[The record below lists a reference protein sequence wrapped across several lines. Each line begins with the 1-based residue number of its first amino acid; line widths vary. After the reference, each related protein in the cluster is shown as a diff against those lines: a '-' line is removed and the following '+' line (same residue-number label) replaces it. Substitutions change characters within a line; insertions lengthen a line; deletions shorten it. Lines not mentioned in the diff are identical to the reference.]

1 MGAMAA
7 GGVLAEAFVEVGL
20 RATGFESALET
31 QVEGPLKDVATTAEK
46 TGVQMEAAFTE
57 SAERSAQ
64 RLQEILGGDAF
75 TSLRAAAAEAGA
87 SVEAAMADAAA
98 GSDAALGTIG
108 DTAFADAA
116 AEAEATAALITD
128 AMDGAAIESDAALS
142 TIGDSAFVS
151 AAAEADVAAASIAT
165 SFTEAAV
172 ESEAALSGIGAAA
185 GASLAETGV
194 AARGAAGGLGLIG
207 KATGAVT
214 VLAGLGFA
222 AKKFLDAGREST
234 RVGNVTNSVIKSTG
248 GVAGVSAEQVA
259 ALATKLSLLTG
270 IDDEAIQGNE
280 NLLLTFTNVRDAAG
294 AGNDV
299 FTQTVGLAQDMAT
312 VLGTDASGAALQL
325 GKALNDPVKG
335 ITALARAGVSFT
347 ADQKEQIK
355 DLVAH
360 NDLLG
365 AQKIILGEV
374 TREFGG
380 AATAAADP
388 MGKLAVQL
396 GNVAE
401 AIGQHLMP
409 VLTPALDTVTA
420 FASVHAE
427 AIGAGVGAAVTGLA
441 SGFASLARVGWAVI
455 GPGLESVVGLVG
467 QLAPIVG
474 PVARDVASF
483 VKDALE
489 PLGTWASNNQG
500 AVDAISTGL
509 VTLAGGVAAVALASK
524 ASSSV
529 TEMAK
534 ALDLLFKAAEGDA
547 AGGAL
552 AALATPVG
560 IVVLVVA
567 ALGAA
572 AVVAY
577 QKWQPFRDAVDDTAS
592 FFVDTVWPAI
602 QNIASALTDTLG
614 PAVTTVTGIIGGID
628 WGGVF
633 DTLTSAAST
642 AADAVGTATDA
653 IAGAFRTVANT
664 IQRAI
669 GPTVEFLIGLW
680 AQYGDE
686 VTGILVGFRDIAVA
700 VFTRVAT
707 IVGDFVSTLQAVL
720 IPAFEFVQAAAS
732 VAWTVISDQIGLAI
746 DVATI
751 AITTFVDFMTPVWE
765 ALWGFVSDVVA
776 GAVGPIRDAIE
787 GVLRVIQGVVDIV
800 AGIFTG
806 DWQRIW
812 DGVSEIVSGAVELV
826 TAQLDQVLN
835 FLEAVWTNAED
846 LITAPFRGGWA
857 ALQDLVSGGVT
868 IVEDLFNGVLDFLGS
883 VWKNATT
890 LITAP
895 IQAAIALAEGFI
907 NQISSTIGELP
918 GKAAAALVGLASSIA
933 GAIGDA
939 AVAAVSKA
947 GELVTDVLSK
957 IGELASKIPGALA
970 SLGGSVVSGLGSM
983 FKGWW
988 NEMVDHLPSVSFGG
1002 VEVLGHTVIP
1012 SFDFDP
1018 GSFLHMAG
1026 GGVVPGN
1033 PMTGDSVPAL
1043 LQPGEMT
1050 LTAAQQILLAQAAQG
1065 GSGGN
1070 LIMQGPH
1077 YWGAPMSEAVK
1088 ELDWATRYRMRTVT

>member
-1 MGAMAA
+1 
-7 GGVLAEAFVEVGL
+7 VEVGL
-20 RATGFESALET
+20 RATGFEAAVES
-31 QVEGPLKDVATTAEK
+31 QVEGPLKEVAVTAEK
-46 TGVQMEAAFTE
+46 SGVQMEEAFTT

-64 RLQEILGGDAF
+64 RLQEILNGDAF
-75 TSLRAAAAEAGA
+75 VQLRAAAAEAGA
-87 SVEAAMADAAA
+87 TVEASMAEAAA
-98 GSDAALGTIG
+98 GSDAALSTIG

-128 AMDGAAIESDAALS
+128 AMDGAAIESDAALG
-142 TIGDSAFVS
+142 TIGDTAFVD
-151 AAAEADVAAASIAT
+151 AAAEADVAAGSIAA
-165 SFTEAAV
+165 SFTAAAV
-172 ESEAALSGIGAAA
+172 ESEAALAGVGAAA
-185 GASLAETGV
+185 GASLAETG
-194 AARGAAGGLGLIG
+194 AAAKGAAGGLGLIG

-234 RVGNVTNSVIKSTG
+234 RVGNVTAAVIKSTG
-248 GVAGVSAEQVA
+248 GVAGVSAQQVND
-259 ALATKLSLLTG
+259 LATKLSLLTG

-365 AQKIILGEV
+365 AQKVILGEV

-388 MGKLAVQL
+388 MAKLAVQL

-409 VLTPALDTVTA
+409 VLTPALDAVTS
-420 FASVHAE
+420 FASIHAE
-427 AIGAGVGAAVTGLA
+427 GIGAGVGAAVTGLA

-455 GPGLESVVGLVG
+455 GPGLETVFGWVEKLGPLVAP
-467 QLAPIVG
+467 LADDL
-474 PVARDVASF
+474 ARL

-489 PLGTWASNNQG
+489 PLGTWAANNQG

-509 VTLAGGVAAVALASK
+509 VTLASSIGAILLVSKGASTITTMASALGGLFSAAG
-524 ASSSV
+524 
-529 TEMAK
+529 E
-534 ALDLLFKAAEGDA
+534 
-547 AGGAL
+547 GGAL
-552 AALATPVG
+552 AALANPVG
-560 IVVLVVA
+560 IVIAIVL

-577 QKWQPFRDAVDDTAS
+577 QKWQPFRDAVDATAG
-592 FFVDTVWPAI
+592 FFMDTVWPAI
-602 QNIASALTDTLG
+602 QNVASALNDTLG
-614 PAVTTVTGIIGGID
+614 PAISTVTGIISGVD

-633 DTLTSAAST
+633 DTLSSAA
-642 AADAVGTATDA
+642 AAAAGAVVKSKDA
-653 IAGAFRTVANT
+653 IVGAFNAVAGT
-664 IQRAI
+664 ISRAI
-669 GPTVEFLIGLW
+669 GPTVDFLIGLW

-700 VFTRVAT
+700 VFQRVADVVT
-707 IVGDFVSTLQAVL
+707 TFVSTVQAVL
-720 IPAFEFVQAAAS
+720 VPLFDFLSAAA
-732 VAWTVISDQIGLAI
+732 
-746 DVATI
+746 DVAFTVL
-751 AITTFVDFMTPVWE
+751 AAQAQVAFDLITTAVQTFVDFMTPIWQ
-765 ALWGFVSDVVA
+765 ALWGFVSDVVT
-776 GAVGPIRDAIE
+776 GAIGPIRDAIE
-787 GVLRVIQGVVDIV
+787 GILRVIQGAVDII

-806 DWQRIW
+806 DWGRIW

-826 TAQLDQVLN
+826 MAQLDQVLN
-835 FLEAVWTNAED
+835 FLSAVWTNAEE

-857 ALQDLVSGGVT
+857 ALQDLVSGGVA
-868 IVEDLFNGVLDFLGS
+868 IVEDLFNGVLNFLGS

-895 IQAAIALAEGFI
+895 IQAAIALAQGFI
-907 NQISSTIGELP
+907 GQVVNVIGELP
-918 GKAAAALVGLASSIA
+918 AKAAGALVGLAGSIA

-947 GELVTDVLSK
+947 GELVTDVVTK

-1002 VEVLGHTVIP
+1002 VEVLGHTIVP

-1018 GSFLHMAG
+1018 GSFLHMAA

-1033 PMTGDSVPAL
+1033 PMAGDSVPAL
-1043 LQPGEMT
+1043 LAPGEMVLST
-1050 LTAAQQILLAQAAQG
+1050 AQQLLLAQAAA
-1065 GSGGN
+1065 GSGNSGLTLN
-1070 LIMQGPH
+1070 GPH
-1077 YWGAPMSEAVK
+1077 YWGAPMAEAVA
-1088 ELDWATRYRMRTVT
+1088 ELDWAARYRMRTVS